1 MRSAFLARL
10 ALMATFVV
18 VAAGCSSNK
27 GKVEETTWMST
38 AMTENGVEIPAG
50 ARRLQLQRDG
60 QLFYT
65 ISGKLYRGN
74 YALGMGPAVTF
85 TLDEDMDGRKIHPY
99 KLVISGDQL
108 TLTGA
113 DGKVV
118 TFDKLSK
125 AAAAQ
130 SKSPGPAAASPPLD
144 ITAKPIEPKK

>member
-10 ALMATFVV
+10 ALIATIV

-27 GKVEETTWMST
+27 GKVEETTWTSLAT
-38 AMTENGVEIPAG
+38 TEQGEEVPAG
-50 ARRLQLQRDG
+50 ARRLQFQRDG

-74 YALGMGPAVTF
+74 YALGMGGAVTF
-85 TLDEDMDGRKIHPY
+85 TLDEEMDGRKIHPF
-99 KLVISGDQL
+99 KVVVAGDQL

-118 TFDKLSK
+118 TFEKINKS
-125 AAAAQ
+125 AAAAP
-130 SKSPGPAAASPPLD
+130 SSGSAAASPPLNVPV
-144 ITAKPIEPKK
+144 KRSEHEK